1 MFSLMLASAGVSIV
15 LAPPINRYA
24 PDVLRRLDL
33 RSGGRGGEPSEL
45 PADTRPSRRHA
56 IICGYGRVGRL
67 VGAAL
72 ERRGFPYLVI
82 EVDPRICRDL
92 RDRGIPVIQGLS
104 ENPRNLARAEL
115 SRGTVAVVTVP
126 DPFALQQT
134 VHYLR
139 RDHPRLPII
148 ARARTAAERALL
160 QREGVGE
167 IVVAETEVALEMA
180 RYTLG
185 RVGVSA
191 AETAAIVQ
199 GLRRRVTGG

>member
-1 MFSLMLASAGVSIV
+1 
-15 LAPPINRYA
+15 
-24 PDVLRRLDL
+24 
-33 RSGGRGGEPSEL
+33 
-45 PADTRPSRRHA
+45 
-56 IICGYGRVGRL
+56 VGRL